1 VTLASIPA
9 NTPPFPDVPSSGD
22 ICKSVGF
29 LYAAHV
35 VDGSSPLNFFP
46 ASNIQRDQA
55 AKILTHE
62 FVNLPLYGP

>member
-1 VTLASIPA
+1 
-9 NTPPFPDVPSSGD
+9 
-22 ICKSVGF
+22 VGF